1 MNAAAETQTRPA
13 WQIVALRE
21 LSVKARDKN
30 FLMSLVVTL
39 LLVAGTFGV
48 QIWLSGKTPT
58 SSIAVVTQK
67 NAAGLSGSS
76 LVDAA
81 EKAAKADH
89 DKVEY
94 TSVSASSPADARDAV
109 KSGRADLALLPTSGG
124 WTLVGDKDVDA
135 DVKKFVTS
143 AAAEQTL
150 AANAKAQG
158 VDLAKLSS
166 GANVTDER
174 LDPGSVNAG
183 LGKLVTFI
191 FAFLFY
197 FVAFIFGMP
206 IAQSVVEEKQSRI
219 VEILASAVPLRH
231 ILAGKIIGN
240 ALLAIAQVTLLAAVA
255 LIGLSQTKW
264 SAFVGTVAG
273 ASGWFLLFFL
283 VGFFVVACMFAVA
296 GALASRSEDV
306 QSTSQ
311 PVVMLVVLVLVV
323 GMSLSGTA
331 QVVAS
336 YVPVVSTVTMPARIM
351 DGSAAWWEP
360 ILAIG
365 IAIVAAY
372 VITRLATR
380 LYERSIM
387 RTGGRLSYRE
397 AFKLGA

>member
-1 MNAAAETQTRPA
+1 MPLKLSTRHDPLPTANGAAAPQARNRPGPVRPRTLIAARWIALAGQAAAVAGA
-13 WQIVALRE
+13 WALGARFPLAPVAL
-21 LSVKARDKN
+21 VMA
-30 FLMSLVVTL
+30 
-39 LLVAGTFGV
+39 A
-48 QIWLSGKTPT
+48 
-58 SSIAVVTQK
+58 AVVMNLRLGT
-67 NAAGLSGSS
+67 GP
-76 LVDAA
+76 
-81 EKAAKADH
+81 H
-89 DKVEY
+89 
-94 TSVSASSPADARDAV
+94 
-109 KSGRADLALLPTSGG
+109 RADDRHALAQLGFDTLQTGALLTLTGG
-124 WTLVGDKDVDA
+124 IANPFAL
-135 DVKKFVTS
+135 FV
-143 AAAEQTL
+143 L
-150 AANAKAQG
+150 AP
-158 VDLAKLSS
+158 LTI
-166 GANVTDER
+166 GA
-174 LDPGSVNAG
+174 SV
-183 LGKLVTFI
+183 L
-191 FAFLFY
+191 
-197 FVAFIFGMP
+197 
-206 IAQSVVEEKQSRI
+206 
-219 VEILASAVPLRH
+219 PLRH